1 MNERK
6 SEFNL
11 RNGIIAGVAASVG
24 MMLGHIFFDEQPVL
38 IKGVLSVVIAVTTA
52 LCLNVVVKSFRKSKG
67 EG

>member
-6 SEFNL
+6 SESNL

-52 LCLNVVVKSFRKSKG
+52 LCLNVVVKIFRKPKG

>member
-1 MNERK
+1 
-6 SEFNL
+6 
-11 RNGIIAGVAASVG
+11 

-52 LCLNVVVKSFRKSKG
+52 LCLNVVVKIFRKPKG